1 MNLGGTPLVVSAG
14 AAEAAGERQVGGKAL
29 GLARLDRAGARVPPW
44 AVVRADAL
52 REFLRRVN
60 LTPEFEET
68 FRHMAGLNP
77 DLPADMAAIQE
88 AADRLQKRLN
98 DTGVPSFLKSEIA
111 GALAG
116 FGEGSVAVRSSMA
129 GEDSASHSFAGQ
141 LESYLY
147 LRSPDEVLAAVRDC
161 WTSAFSPRVIAYR
174 LRTGMPLDLPNVG
187 VVIQRMLS
195 GEVSGVMFTAHPTT
209 GRRDQSL
216 ITGAWGQGE
225 GIVSGLCNT
234 DEFVFG
240 HEGGEL
246 SCTVACKD
254 IQVIA
259 DASGASGT
267 VESPV
272 AEALRKVR
280 CLTREQVQTLGTEG
294 VRVARQLGMPLD
306 IEWTFEKG
314 TLYLLQARPI
324 TSLPAPDN
332 TSGPRLVFD
341 NSNIQESYCGVTT
354 PLTFSFA
361 SRAYATVY
369 AQTMRAIA
377 LPESVVEAHRTM
389 LRNMLGLVRGRVYY
403 NINNWYRGLLL
414 LPSFRQ
420 NKSDMEA
427 MMGLEDPVDFVE
439 DRKLTFGEK
448 LRKLPA
454 ALRALFTLLRQFRKL
469 RRTVPEFLAHFE
481 ASYRKVDRRALE
493 KASFSE
499 LMETLDLLDREL
511 LDNWH
516 VPIINDFYVMM
527 ATGRLRRLVAKSGV
541 DEPGVLLI
549 HLMGGEEGIESTEPT
564 RFLLRLARDCRGDA
578 ALVRM
583 LKDGAPLEA
592 LAAVRQHAPQTA
604 QRIDEYVERYGDRVM
619 GELKLETVTL
629 REDPSFVIEVL
640 RNYLDRPDLDPDRL
654 ARQEREQ
661 RAQAEE
667 RLRATLGFR
676 GRRAVAKVLRNA
688 RTAVKHRENMRLA
701 RTRTFGLYRDVYRAL
716 GRCLHEAGKL
726 ADERDVFYLTVEEIS
741 AYHEGRSVT
750 ANVGALAALRKEE
763 FAGYEKQELPHQFT
777 TVGPVYHGNRYEGP
791 KPREDL
797 DPTGRM
803 LRGIGCYPGVVE
815 SPVRVILSPRDELS
829 VNGRILVTLR
839 TDPGWAPLFPTTS
852 GILVERGSTLSHSA
866 VVARELG
873 IPAVVGIPNLLA
885 TVQDGERVR
894 MDGGRGLVERLD
906 VEAGTEA

>member
-1 MNLGGTPLVVSAG
+1 MEPRRVSWHLLMP
-14 AAEAAGERQVGGKAL
+14 AEAASAGEDRVGGKAA
-29 GLARLDRAGARVPPW
+29 GLARLSKLGAAVPPW
-44 AVVRADAL
+44 QVVPVEAFVAHCAAAGLSDDAL
-52 REFLRRVN
+52 APGSDAD
-60 LTPEFEET
+60 PEALARAVLAT
-68 FRHMAGLNP
+68 APGP
-77 DLPADMAAIQE
+77 DLTRA
-88 AADRLQKRLN
+88 LQR
-98 DTGVPSFLKSEIA
+98 
-111 GALAG
+111 ALLALG
-116 FGEGSVAVRSSMA
+116 PGPYAVRSSMV
-129 GEDSASHSFAGQ
+129 GEDSGSHSFAGQ
-141 LESYLY
+141 LESYLF
-147 LRSPDEVLAAVRDC
+147 RRDAADVADAVRRC
-161 WTSAFSPRVIAYR
+161 WASALAPRVFAYR
-174 LRTGMPLDLPNVG
+174 RRVGLTGPVRAG
-187 VVIQRMLS
+187 VVVQQMID
-195 GEVSGVMFTAHPTT
+195 GDVSGVVFTAHPVS
-209 GRRDQSL
+209 GRRDHTL
-216 ITGAWGQGE
+216 VTAAWGLGE
-225 GIVSGLCNT
+225 GIVSGLCDT
-234 DEFVFG
+234 DEFVWARS
-240 HEGGEL
+240 GGEV
-246 SCTVACKD
+246 SASIAPDKHVAVRRAPD
-254 IQVIA
+254 
-259 DASGASGT
+259 GASGT
-267 VESPV
+267 EERPV
-272 AEALRKVR
+272 PAGHRGVR
-280 CLTREQVQTLGTEG
+280 CLSQTQVAALAEECT
-294 VRVARQLGMPLD
+294 RVADALGAPQDL
-306 IEWTFEKG
+306 EYTWAKG
-314 TLYLLQARPI
+314 ALYLLQARPI
-324 TSLPAPDN
+324 TSLPAPEHTD
-332 TSGPRLVFD
+332 GPHLVFD

-839 TDPGWAPLFPTTS
+839 TDTGWAPLFPTTS